1 MRHERVQ
8 DLYIHAT
15 VVMYVFFVI
24 LIKYNII
31 STCKSIY
38 VQLAYY
44 IYEDKRNRE
53 MTCRLAHR
61 TQ

>member
-31 STCKSIY
+31 WTCKSIY

-44 IYEDKRNRE
+44 IYEDKSNRE
-53 MTCRLAHR
+53 M
-61 TQ
+61 